1 MNYLI
6 FDVIIALILLFALW
20 RGYSRG
26 FILTLCGFLAIF
38 VAFIGATVISDN
50 LARPVADAI
59 RPAIERQIQGTLEQS
74 LQVEDSLASTG
85 GEAPALEELPISEVL
100 EALQESALYRGLA
113 QAFQE
118 AVDNGV
124 AQVTTSAARAL
135 AEYAAVQLARMVLF
149 LLAFVAV
156 LIAWFLLSHALDLA
170 FRLPVLSALNH
181 WSGAALGLLKGGA
194 LIFIACWLLQNSLI
208 PPEAIQN
215 TYLLNFFCT
224 FDPLSL
230 LA

>member
-85 GEAPALEELPISEVL
+85 GEAPALEDLPISEVL

-124 AQVTTSAARAL
+124 AQVTTSAAKAL

-149 LLAFVAV
+149 LLAFVGFEPFGLFATGRSIR
-156 LIAWFLLSHALDLA
+156 LPLPCGRLLD
-170 FRLPVLSALNH
+170 RLPVFEVMPLLVV
-181 WSGAALGLLKGGA
+181 LDCGLLR
-194 LIFIACWLLQNSLI
+194 I
-208 PPEAIQN
+208 P
-215 TYLLNFFCT
+215 CT
-224 FDPLSL
+224 VV
-230 LA
+230 AVAG

>member
-59 RPAIERQIQGTLEQS
+59 RPAIERQIQGALEQS

-85 GEAPALEELPISEVL
+85 EKRRHWRSCPSQRCWKRFRSPRSTAAWHRPSRRPW
-100 EALQESALYRGLA
+100 
-113 QAFQE
+113 
-118 AVDNGV
+118 
-124 AQVTTSAARAL
+124 TT
-135 AEYAAVQLARMVLF
+135 E
-149 LLAFVAV
+149 
-156 LIAWFLLSHALDLA
+156 
-170 FRLPVLSALNH
+170 
-181 WSGAALGLLKGGA
+181 
-194 LIFIACWLLQNSLI
+194 WLR
-208 PPEAIQN
+208 
-215 TYLLNFFCT
+215 
-224 FDPLSL
+224 
-230 LA
+230 

>member
-124 AQVTTSAARAL
+124 AQVTTSAAKAL
-135 AEYAAVQLARMVLF
+135 AEYAAVQLARMVPAGVCSCSHRLVPVEPCPGPGLPAARPVRLKPLERGGPGAAQGRGVDF
-149 LLAFVAV
+149 HRLLAAPKQP
-156 LIAWFLLSHALDLA
+156 D
-170 FRLPVLSALNH
+170 
-181 WSGAALGLLKGGA
+181 
-194 LIFIACWLLQNSLI
+194 
-208 PPEAIQN
+208 PP
-215 TYLLNFFCT
+215 
-224 FDPLSL
+224 
-230 LA
+230 

>member
-1 MNYLI
+1 M
-6 FDVIIALILLFALW
+6 A
-20 RGYSRG
+20 GYSRG

-59 RPAIERQIQGTLEQS
+59 RPPIERQIQGTLEQS
-74 LQVEDSLASTG
+74 LKWRLPRLYR
-85 GEAPALEELPISEVL
+85 GEAPALEDLPISEVL

-124 AQVTTSAARAL
+124 AQVTTSAAKAL

>member
-1 MNYLI
+1 MYKRQRHRS
-6 FDVIIALILLFALW
+6 VYHPP
-20 RGYSRG
+20 GYPVWSHLHG
-26 FILTLCGFLAIF
+26 PLA
-38 VAFIGATVISDN
+38 GARAGEEVDAPAAVSYTH
-50 LARPVADAI
+50 LADAI

-124 AQVTTSAARAL
+124 AQVTTSAAKAL

-194 LIFIACWLLQNSLI
+194 LIFIACWLLRNSLI

-230 LA
+230 LP

>member
-59 RPAIERQIQGTLEQS
+59 RPPIERQIQGTLEQS

-124 AQVTTSAARAL
+124 AQVTTSAAKAL

-170 FRLPVLSALNH
+170 FRLPS
-181 WSGAALGLLKGGA
+181 
-194 LIFIACWLLQNSLI
+194 C
-208 PPEAIQN
+208 PP
-215 TYLLNFFCT
+215 
-224 FDPLSL
+224 
-230 LA
+230 

>member
-124 AQVTTSAARAL
+124 AQVTTSAAKA
-135 AEYAAVQLARMVLF
+135 LARMVLF

-194 LIFIACWLLQNSLI
+194 LIFIACWLLRNSLI

-230 LA
+230 LP